1 MIYKEE
7 VNSPLTNSN
16 ISMINSDT
24 DLLNNNFTMLLKTL
38 EVIMPKQLL
47 LKDSANSFQKKL
59 QEENLLCDLLL
70 T

>member
-7 VNSPLTNSN
+7 VNSLLTNSN